1 MGGQTRDC
9 GSPAYRV
16 KLPLR
21 DAGRKAHPRRGYLG
35 DRGKSQRGQA
45 IDLLDRKMEFGFAP
59 FAAVFTAVQSAAVR
73 RAFSTATGITS
84 SNSDRSNSDLLSI
97 V

>member
-1 MGGQTRDC
+1 MGGQTRNC

-21 DAGRKAHPRRGYLG
+21 VL
-35 DRGKSQRGQA
+35 
-45 IDLLDRKMEFGFAP
+45 DLLDRKIEFGFAP
-59 FAAVFTAVQSAAVR
+59 FAAVFAAVQSATVR
-73 RAFSTATGITS
+73 RACSTATGITS
-84 SNSDRSNSDLLSI
+84 SNSDRSNSNRLSI